1 MSSVASLPRR
11 PQSPSC
17 LMLPYGYQID
27 LDFIKYC
34 ENLTQLDPND
44 AELHRRQRRRQR
56 QSMEVMLGIQLE
68 MQNQMDELSD
78 IWERK
83 PPEPPPRSHH
93 HLHHQIESPIVPY
106 FMNHQ
111 NHQSEAASWD
121 SSLNDVVDDF
131 EKTLERSKKGKD
143 RENRS
148 ERGKIRE
155 PESKEIGKKNIFLKI
170 VNRSFKRRR
179 RILSSNF
186 SLINNIKSFRDNK
199 IC

>member
-1 MSSVASLPRR
+1 MSSVATQPHRS
-11 PQSPSC
+11 QSPSC

-34 ENLTQLDPND
+34 ENLTQIDPND

-56 QSMEVMLGIQLE
+56 QSMEVMLGIQME

-78 IWERK
+78 IWEKK
-83 PPEPPPRSHH
+83 PPEPPPRTHH
-93 HLHHQIESPIVPY
+93 HHQIESPIVPY

-111 NHQSEAASWD
+111 NHQPEAAKWD

-143 RENRS
+143 KENRT
-148 ERGKIRE
+148 ERGKVRE
-155 PESKEIGKKNIFLKI
+155 PEKKAGKIKQKLLKFLI
-170 VNRSFKRRR
+170 LASSLRS
-179 RILSSNF
+179 
-186 SLINNIKSFRDNK
+186 
-199 IC
+199 